1 VTARAS
7 GGSAA
12 RPGDPNG
19 RQREPGAERPADS
32 GSGRPADPGSGRP
45 ADSGSG
51 RPADPAAEP
60 PADSGAGSAPAP
72 AASGAASA
80 TDSAAVN
87 YQDRWLRAE
96 AELQNYRRRAA
107 RDLDEARRAAEE
119 RVMLE
124 MIAAIDDLERALEA
138 ARAAGAQG
146 SWTAGVELT
155 LKRMREA
162 LARDGVQTLDPLG
175 EPFDPVRH
183 EAMLSV
189 VAPPGVD
196 PGSVT
201 AVTLKGYVRDGRT
214 LRAARVVVARA
225 SAPSSETRTSGG

>member
-7 GGSAA
+7 SGSGP
-12 RPGDPNG
+12 RPEDPNG
-19 RQREPGAERPADS
+19 KQRGPGVRSGAERPADPAA
-32 GSGRPADPGSGRP
+32 GRPVDATPEPAESGPGP
-45 ADSGSG
+45 D
-51 RPADPAAEP
+51 
-60 PADSGAGSAPAP
+60 PAP
-72 AASGAASA
+72 AAPGAPL
-80 TDSAAVN
+80 DPAAVN

-107 RDLDEARRAAEE
+107 RDLDEARRSAEE

-124 MIAAIDDLERALEA
+124 MIAAIDDLERALES
-138 ARAAGAQG
+138 ARAAGAEG

-183 EAMLSV
+183 EAMLSMD
-189 VAPPGVD
+189 APPGVD
-196 PGSVT
+196 PGSVA
-201 AVTLKGYVRDGRT
+201 AVTLKGYVRGGRT
-214 LRAARVVVARA
+214 LRPARVVVARA